1 MLSEIEKDKYCIPLY
16 VESKK
21 YNGLVKTTT
30 TEKQTHVYGE
40 QISSY

>member
-1 MLSEIEKDKYCIPLY
+1 MLSEIEKEKYCISLY

-30 TEKQTHVYGE
+30 EKQTHVYGE
-40 QISSY
+40 QSSSY